1 MARTRA
7 QTKKLLSKRKS
18 YRKRVKTSKCRSKPR
33 YACAA
38 TKGCKLTKSG
48 KRKTYCR
55 KSSNHKVRTLKG
67 GARTRAQTK
76 KLLSKRRSYR
86 RRVKTSKCRGLTRTC
101 RKAKGCTMTK
111 SGKRKSYCRRVKNHK
126 KR

>member
-18 YRKRVKTSKCRSKPR
+18 YRRRVKTSKCRSKPR

-38 TKGCKLTKSG
+38 TTGCKLTKSG

-76 KLLSKRRSYR
+76 KLLSKKKSYR
-86 RRVKTSKCRGLTRTC
+86 RRVKTSKCRSKPRYASAATTG
-101 RKAKGCTMTK
+101 
-111 SGKRKSYCRRVKNHK
+111 
-126 KR
+126 